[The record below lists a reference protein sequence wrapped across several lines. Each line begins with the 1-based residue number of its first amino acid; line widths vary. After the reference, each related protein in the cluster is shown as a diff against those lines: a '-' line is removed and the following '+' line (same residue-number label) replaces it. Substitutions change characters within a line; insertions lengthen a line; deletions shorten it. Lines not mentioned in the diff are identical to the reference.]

1 LKGLLKSFF
10 VIIFDDIWPVKR
22 LKMRERGGGTEE
34 IMKKDITFDDLKEY
48 IFLNP
53 LSPLHYL
60 GFCHYYFVSIS
71 LML

>member
-1 LKGLLKSFF
+1 
-10 VIIFDDIWPVKR
+10 
-22 LKMRERGGGTEE
+22 MRERRCTSYKREDE
-34 IMKKDITFDDLKEY
+34 KDITFDDLKEY